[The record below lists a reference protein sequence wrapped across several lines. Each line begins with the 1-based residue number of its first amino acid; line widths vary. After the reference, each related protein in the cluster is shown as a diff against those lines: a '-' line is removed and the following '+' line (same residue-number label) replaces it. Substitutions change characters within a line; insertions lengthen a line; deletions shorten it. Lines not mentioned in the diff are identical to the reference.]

1 MSNRSTRVLFG
12 HVLWS
17 KQRFALGGC
26 YMNEEIQTLLE
37 QYEFDKTRLMD
48 ILWDVQNQHDY
59 ISEEAVVAIATGLD
73 MSGDDV
79 RETLSF
85 YHFFKDRPFGKH
97 KIYLCNTVIAK
108 MKGYYEVRAAL
119 EQETNTSFGHVD
131 DTGTFGLG
139 DANCIG
145 LSDQE
150 PAMMV
155 DHVVFTN
162 LTPEKVSTIIGQLK
176 QGKSAQEIVNP
187 GGADSKDIAYVNAIV
202 DENIRT
208 ESKVMFKAN
217 RDYKAIL
224 LSCLDKLPEQI
235 ITTITDANLRGR
247 GGAGFPTG
255 LKWRLGREAEGA
267 EKYVICNADEGE
279 PGTFKDRVL
288 LSHSPKDVLLGMIMA
303 AHAIGSRNGI
313 IYLRAEYWYLK
324 DYLQQQIQE
333 FRDDGLLGKQILGT
347 NFEFDIRIQMGAG
360 AYVCGDETALIE
372 SCEGKRGTPR
382 VKPPYPIQQGYLGMP
397 TSVNNVETLAI
408 ASRIIEEGSAWFTA
422 MGTNEST
429 GTRLL
434 SVSGDCDKPGIY
446 EIEWGTTLNEVL
458 SMIGAENAKY
468 VQISGPAGDSLS
480 VAKDGD
486 REFCYSDLSC
496 NGSLMVFDHTRDILN
511 VVRDY
516 AEFFV
521 EESCGIC
528 VPCRA
533 GGVDLL
539 DKMERVIGGRACQ
552 QDLDEVTSWSKL
564 LKGTSRCGLGTAAPN
579 SILATLDKF
588 PEIYKAKLVE
598 PHGPLLPSFDEEEVI
613 SEYELAYKHLVKED
627 V

>member
-1 MSNRSTRVLFG
+1 MSSEVQSIIENYQADR
-12 HVLWS
+12 
-17 KQRFALGGC
+17 
-26 YMNEEIQTLLE
+26 
-37 QYEFDKTRLMD
+37 TRLMD
-48 ILWDVQNQHDY
+48 MLWDVQRRQGY
-59 ISEEAVVAIATGLD
+59 ISDKAIALLAEGLM
-73 MSGDDV
+73 MSADDV
-79 RETLSF
+79 RETLTF
-85 YHFFKDRPFGKH
+85 YHFFLDKPFGKH
-97 KIYLCNTVIAK
+97 QVYLCNTTIAK
-108 MKGYYEVRAAL
+108 LGNYDAVRNAL
-119 EQETNTSFGHVD
+119 KQEISTAFGSVD
-131 DTGTFGLG
+131 DSGTFGLA

-155 DHVVFTN
+155 DDVVFTD
-162 LTPEKVSTIIGQLK
+162 LTPEKVREVIAQLK
-176 QGKSAQEIVNP
+176 QGKTAAEIANP
-187 GGADSKDIAYVNAIV
+187 KGEDSRSIAYVEAMV

-208 ESKVMFKAN
+208 ESYVMFKAN
-217 RDYKAIL
+217 RDYKAVL
-224 LSCLDKLPEQI
+224 QKGLDNRSEQI
-235 ITTITDANLRGR
+235 IDTITNANLRGR

-255 LKWRLGREAEGA
+255 LKWRMGREAEGA
-267 EKYVICNADEGE
+267 EKYIICNADEGE

-288 LSHSPKDVLLGMIMA
+288 LSHSPKDVLLGMIFA
-303 AHAIGSRNGI
+303 AYAVGSRNGI

-324 DYLQQQIQE
+324 DYLQQQIQD
-333 FRDDGLLGKQILGT
+333 FRDADMLGKNILGSSL
-347 NFEFDIRIQMGAG
+347 EFDVRIQMGAG

-408 ASRIIEEGSAWFTA
+408 ASRIVEEGSDWFA
-422 MGTNEST
+422 DMGTDEST

-446 EIEWGTTLNEVL
+446 EIEWGITLNEVL
-458 SMIGAENAKY
+458 QLVGAKKPKA
-468 VQISGPAGDSLS
+468 VQISGPAGDCLS
-480 VAKDGD
+480 VVKDGE

-496 NGSLMVFDHTRDILN
+496 NGSLMIFDETRDILKM
-511 VVRDY
+511 VRDF

-539 DKMERVIGGRACQ
+539 HKIERVIDGRGCQ
-552 QDLDEVTSWSKL
+552 QDLDEVTTWSKL

-579 SILATLDKF
+579 PILATLNKF
-588 PEIYKAKLVE
+588 PEIYAEKLVE
-598 PHGPLLPSFDEEEVI
+598 QKGPLLPSFDMEEAM
-613 SEYELAYKHLVKED
+613 SAHELAYKNLVQEAAQ
-627 V
+627 

>member
-1 MSNRSTRVLFG
+1 
-12 HVLWS
+12 
-17 KQRFALGGC
+17 
-26 YMNEEIQTLLE
+26 MNKKIQVLLE
-37 QYEFDKTRLMD
+37 QYNSDKTRLMD
-48 ILWDVQNQHDY
+48 MLWDVQNQQGY
-59 ISEEAVVAIATGLD
+59 ISEEAVTSLAEGLH
-73 MSGDDV
+73 MSPLDI

-85 YHFFKDRPFGKH
+85 YHFFKDRPFGQH

-108 MKGYYEVRAAL
+108 MGNYEEVRATL
-119 EQETNTSFGHVD
+119 EQETNTSFGNVD
-131 DTGTFGLG
+131 DSGTFGLG

-155 DHVVFTN
+155 DHVVFTK
-162 LTPEKVSTIIGQLK
+162 LTAEKVINVISQLK
-176 QGKSAQEIVNP
+176 QGKTAVEIANP
-187 GGADSKDIAYVNAIV
+187 EGADSKYSAYINTMVA
-202 DENIRT
+202 ENIRT
-208 ESKVMFKAN
+208 ESKVMFKAG
-217 RDYKAIL
+217 RDYKTIL
-224 LSCLDKLPEQI
+224 KACLDKHPEQVI
-235 ITTITDANLRGR
+235 MTITESNLKGR

-255 LKWRLGREAEGA
+255 LKWKMGRDAEGA

-288 LSHSPKDVLLGMIMA
+288 LSHSPKDVLLGMVA
-303 AHAIGSRNGI
+303 AAYAIGSRNGI
-313 IYLRAEYWYLK
+313 LYLRAEYWYLK
-324 DYLQQQIQE
+324 DYLQQQIQD
-333 FRDDGLLGKQILGT
+333 FRDEGLLGKQILGT
-347 NFEFDIRIQMGAG
+347 AFEFDIRIQMGAG

-408 ASRIIEEGSAWFTA
+408 ASRIIEEGSAWFSA
-422 MGTNEST
+422 MGTDEST

-458 SMIGAENAKY
+458 SMIGAVNAKY

-480 VAKDGD
+480 VSKDGE

-496 NGSLMVFDHTRDILN
+496 NGSLMVFDDTRDILGI
-511 VVRDY
+511 VRDY
-516 AEFFV
+516 SEFFV

-533 GGVDLL
+533 GGVDLQH
-539 DKMERVIGGRACQ
+539 KMERIIDGRGCQ
-552 QDLDEVTSWSKL
+552 QDLNEIIQWSKL

-579 SILATLDKF
+579 PILATLDKF
-588 PEIYKAKLVE
+588 PEIYQEKLIE
-598 PHGPLLPSFDEEEVI
+598 QKGPLLPSFNMEEAM
-613 SEYELAYKHLVKED
+613 SAHDLAYKHLVQED
-627 V
+627 AE

>member
-1 MSNRSTRVLFG
+1 MSKEVQAILNRY
-12 HVLWS
+12 H
-17 KQRFALGGC
+17 A
-26 YMNEEIQTLLE
+26 
-37 QYEFDKTRLMD
+37 DKTRLMD
-48 ILWDVQNQHDY
+48 MLWDVQNQQNY
-59 ISEEAVVAIATGLD
+59 IGDEAVSSLAEGLN
-73 MSGDDV
+73 MSVDDI

-85 YHFFKDRPFGKH
+85 YHFFKERPFGKH

-108 MKGYYEVRAAL
+108 MGNYEQVRTAL
-119 EQETNTSFGHVD
+119 EQAVNTSFGSVD
-131 DTGTFGLG
+131 ASGTFGLG

-155 DHVVFTN
+155 DNVVFTQ
-162 LTPEKVSTIIGQLK
+162 LTPEKVSNVISRLK
-176 QGKSAQEIVNP
+176 QGKTAVEIANP
-187 GGADSKDIAYVNAIV
+187 KGAASTDKAYVDAIV
-202 DENIRT
+202 AENIRT

-217 RDYKAIL
+217 RDYKSIL
-224 LSCLDKLPEQI
+224 QACLDKLPEQI
-235 ITTITDANLRGR
+235 IETMIESNLRGR

-255 LKWRLGREAEGA
+255 LKWRMGREAEGD
-267 EKYVICNADEGE
+267 EKYIICNADEGE

-288 LSHSPKDVLLGMIMA
+288 LSHSPKDVLLGMLA
-303 AHAIGSRNGI
+303 AAYAVGSRHGI

-324 DYLQQQIQE
+324 DYLQQQIQD
-333 FRDDGLLGKQILGT
+333 FHDAGLLGAHILNT
-347 NFEFDIRIQMGAG
+347 DFAFDIRIQMGAG

-422 MGTNEST
+422 MGTDEST

-446 EIEWGTTLNEVL
+446 EIEWGVTLNEVL
-458 SMIGAENAKY
+458 AMVGARQAKY

-480 VAKDGD
+480 VAKDGE
-486 REFCYSDLSC
+486 RVFCYSDLSC
-496 NGSLMVFDHTRDILN
+496 NGSFMVFNASRDILN
-511 VVRDY
+511 IVRDY

-528 VPCRA
+528 TPCRA
-533 GGVDLL
+533 GGVDLQH
-539 DKMERVIGGRACQ
+539 KIERIIAGKACQ
-552 QDLDEVTSWSKL
+552 QDIEEIIHWGKL
-564 LKGTSRCGLGTAAPN
+564 LKNTSRCGLGTAAPN
-579 SILATLDKF
+579 PILATLDKF
-588 PEIYKAKLVE
+588 PEIYQEKLVVQK
-598 PHGPLLPSFDEEEVI
+598 GPLLPSFDKDKAM
-613 SEYELAYKHLVKED
+613 SAHELAYKHLVQENAD
-627 V
+627 DR

>member
-1 MSNRSTRVLFG
+1 
-12 HVLWS
+12 
-17 KQRFALGGC
+17 
-26 YMNEEIQTLLE
+26 MNKKIQVLLE
-37 QYEFDKTRLMD
+37 QYNSDKTRLIDM
-48 ILWDVQNQHDY
+48 LWDIQNQLGY
-59 ISEEAVVAIATGLD
+59 ISEEAITSLAEGLN
-73 MSGDDV
+73 MSSNDI

-85 YHFFKDRPFGKH
+85 YHFFKDTPFGKH

-108 MKGYYEVRAAL
+108 MGNYEEVRATL
-119 EQETNTSFGHVD
+119 EQETNTSFGSVD
-131 DTGTFGLG
+131 NSGTFGLG

-155 DHVVFTN
+155 DQVVFTK
-162 LTPEKVSTIIGQLK
+162 LTARKVKEVISQLK
-176 QGKSAQEIVNP
+176 QGKTAVEIANP
-187 GGADSKDIAYVNAIV
+187 NGADSKDSAYINAMV
-202 DENIRT
+202 AENIRT
-208 ESKVMFKAN
+208 ESKVMFKTN
-217 RDYKAIL
+217 RDYKSIL
-224 LSCLDKLPEQI
+224 KACLEKHPEQI
-235 ITTITDANLRGR
+235 VATMIESNLRGR

-255 LKWRLGREAEGA
+255 LKWKMGREAEGA

-288 LSHSPKDVLLGMIMA
+288 LSHSPKDVLLGMIA
-303 AHAIGSRNGI
+303 AAYVINARNGI

-324 DYLQQQIQE
+324 DYLQQQIQD
-333 FRDDGLLGKQILGT
+333 FRDEGLLGKQILGT
-347 NFEFDIRIQMGAG
+347 AFEFDIRIQMGAG

-408 ASRIIEEGSAWFTA
+408 ASRIIEEGSAWFSA
-422 MGTNEST
+422 MGTDEST

-458 SMIGAENAKY
+458 SMIGANNARY

-480 VAKDGD
+480 VSKDGE

-496 NGSLMVFDHTRDILN
+496 NGSLMVFDSTRDILGI
-511 VVRDY
+511 VRDY
-516 AEFFV
+516 SEFFV

-533 GGVDLL
+533 GGVDLQH
-539 DKMERVIGGRACQ
+539 KIERIIDGRGCQ
-552 QDLDEVTSWSKL
+552 QDLDEVVQWSKL

-579 SILATLDKF
+579 PILATLDKF
-588 PEIYKAKLVE
+588 PEIYQEKLVE
-598 PHGPLLPSFDEEEVI
+598 QKGPLLPSFNKEEAM
-613 SEYELAYKHLVKED
+613 SAHDLAYQHLVQED
-627 V
+627 AE

>member
-1 MSNRSTRVLFG
+1 MGL
-12 HVLWS
+12 
-17 KQRFALGGC
+17 
-26 YMNEEIQTLLE
+26 YMNKEIQAILE
-37 QYEFDKTRLMD
+37 QYHSDKTRLMD
-48 ILWDVQNQHDY
+48 MLWDVQNQQDY
-59 ISEEAVVAIATGLD
+59 ICDEAVTSLAEGLN
-73 MSGDDV
+73 MSVDDV

-85 YHFFKDRPFGKH
+85 YHFFKDRPFGKY
-97 KIYLCNTVIAK
+97 KVYLCNTVIAK
-108 MKGYYEVRAAL
+108 MGNYEQVRTAL
-119 EQETNTSFGHVD
+119 EQAVGTTFGSVD
-131 DTGTFGLG
+131 ASGTFGLG

-155 DHVVFTN
+155 DNVVFTE
-162 LTPEKVSTIIGQLK
+162 LTPEKVNDIISQLK
-176 QGKSAQEIVNP
+176 QGKTAVEIANP
-187 GGADSKDIAYVNAIV
+187 NGTESKDRAYVNAIV
-202 DENIRT
+202 AENIRT
-208 ESKVMFKAN
+208 ESKVMFKAD

-224 LSCLDKLPEQI
+224 QACLDKLPEQ
-235 ITTITDANLRGR
+235 TIETIVNANLKGR

-255 LKWRLGREAEGA
+255 LKWRMGREAEGR

-288 LSHSPKDVLLGMIMA
+288 LSHSPKDVLLGMLA
-303 AHAIGSRNGI
+303 AAYAIGSRNGI

-324 DYLQQQIQE
+324 DYLQQQIQD

-347 NFEFDIRIQMGAG
+347 DFEFGIRIQMGAG

-422 MGTNEST
+422 MGTEEST

-434 SVSGDCDKPGIY
+434 SVSGDCDKPGVY

-458 SMIGAENAKY
+458 SMIGASHARY

-480 VAKDGD
+480 VAKDGE
-486 REFCYSDLSC
+486 RVFCYSDLSC
-496 NGSLMVFDHTRDILN
+496 NGSFMVFDKSRDILDII
-511 VVRDY
+511 RDY

-533 GGVDLL
+533 GGVDLQH
-539 DKMERVIGGRACQ
+539 KMERIIAGKACQ
-552 QDLDEVTSWSKL
+552 KDLEEIINWSKL
-564 LKGTSRCGLGTAAPN
+564 LKNTSRCGLGTAAPN
-579 SILATLDKF
+579 PILGTLDKF
-588 PEIYKAKLVE
+588 PEIYQEKLVE
-598 PHGPLLPSFDEEEVI
+598 QKGPLLPSFDMDKAL
-613 SEYELAYKHLVKED
+613 SAHDLAYKHLVQENAE
-627 V
+627 